1 MKMTVIRVER
11 VERSGTSKAGN
22 PYNID
27 QTNIVVQVPYAEANG
42 YGFKEQSFKYGKAS
56 QFAKLDTLR
65 DRLPIELELDL
76 GIEINDYGQPVT
88 VIKDLKLPT
97 IKS

>member
-27 QTNIVVQVPYAEANG
+27 QTNIVVQVPY
-42 YGFKEQSFKYGKAS
+42 GFKEQSFKYGKAS

-65 DRLPIELELDL
+65 DRLPVELEFDL